1 MRDDF
6 VPSSAVLEDRHLS
19 RQGPHR
25 EAELRAR
32 AEHKGRRRSRSMR
45 KVHSLGALRQ
55 AWERSGADVE
65 SPHVEQM
72 IARGVGPVS
81 ARMPTGMDGA
91 AFMTNLPPE
100 GTYAMNT
107 QVFSENTE
115 RNDVPQKVETYPG
128 FGGTALDIPISKVG
142 VLSGIQ
148 IAVEATLVTGGEA
161 GTITPTFR
169 WPWGLFKKIAVT
181 ANGQTSL
188 IAPSGLDCR
197 ARHSRI
203 YRNPRDPITTAPSV
217 DEHGDPTLE
226 AIERGKELS
235 VFLIYEVPIVHDWY
249 SITGSLF
256 MQSDQTYA
264 ALHLEMPSEAELF
277 TTTESATVEL
287 TNANIMV
294 TTTTFDVPFANTS
307 KGRVLLVPDLQWLHG
322 FITNTKQY
330 SNNGDVEVPLVRVSG
345 ELLALYFYVQNGPG
359 SIIKPATWEQLRMEY
374 GANRIPRNYKPV
386 QHLLYKN
393 ADDYN
398 GLIMPEVGYT
408 VLDFEADNP
417 SRDLV
422 FPKGVTEL
430 KVVPTIKASV
440 EIKANSAVQFAEEA
454 LFSGR

>member
-1 MRDDF
+1 
-6 VPSSAVLEDRHLS
+6 
-19 RQGPHR
+19 
-25 EAELRAR
+25 
-32 AEHKGRRRSRSMR
+32 
-45 KVHSLGALRQ
+45 
-55 AWERSGADVE
+55 
-65 SPHVEQM
+65 
-72 IARGVGPVS
+72 
-81 ARMPTGMDGA
+81 
-91 AFMTNLPPE
+91 
-100 GTYAMNT
+100 
-107 QVFSENTE
+107 
-115 RNDVPQKVETYPG
+115 
-128 FGGTALDIPISKVG
+128 
-142 VLSGIQ
+142 
-148 IAVEATLVTGGEA
+148 
-161 GTITPTFR
+161 
-169 WPWGLFKKIAVT
+169 
-181 ANGQTSL
+181 
-188 IAPSGLDCR
+188 
-197 ARHSRI
+197 
-203 YRNPRDPITTAPSV
+203 
-217 DEHGDPTLE
+217 
-226 AIERGKELS
+226 
-235 VFLIYEVPIVHDWY
+235 
-249 SITGSLF
+249 
-256 MQSDQTYA
+256 
-264 ALHLEMPSEAELF
+264 MPSAEELF

-386 QHLLYKN
+386 QHLLQKN

-440 EIKANSAVQFAEEA
+440 EIKANSAMQFAEEA

>member
-1 MRDDF
+1 MHR
-6 VPSSAVLEDRHLS
+6 SAHLGEHYAGAGESPFS
-19 RQGPHR
+19 R
-25 EAELRAR
+25 
-32 AEHKGRRRSRSMR
+32 
-45 KVHSLGALRQ
+45 VHSLGQVRK
-55 AWERSGADVE
+55 AWETSGADLDD
-65 SPHVEQM
+65 PRIQGL
-72 IARGVGPVS
+72 IDRGIGPVS
-81 ARMPTGMDGA
+81 GQMPTGMDGA
-91 AFMTNLPPE
+91 AFMSNLPPE

-148 IAVEATLVTGGEA
+148 IAVEATLKTGGA
-161 GTITPTFR
+161 DGTITPTFR

-203 YRNPRDPITTAPSV
+203 YRNPRDPVTVAPSV
-217 DEHGDPTLE
+217 DEFGDPNLK

-235 VFLIYEVPIVHDWY
+235 VFMIYEVPIVHDWY

-264 ALHLEMPSEAELF
+264 ALHLEMPSLAELF
-277 TTTESATVEL
+277 TLTETATAEL
-287 TNANIMV
+287 TNAKIMV
-294 TTTTFDVPFANTS
+294 TTTTFDVPFATTS
-307 KGRVLLVPDLQWLHG
+307 QGRVLLVPDLQWLHG
-322 FITNTKQY
+322 FITNTKNF

-345 ELLALYFYVQNGPG
+345 ELLALYFYMQNGPG
-359 SIIKPATWEQLRMEY
+359 AIIKPATWEQLRMEY

-398 GLIMPEVGYT
+398 GLIMPEVGY
-408 VLDFEADNP
+408 VCLDFEADNP

-430 KVVPTIKASV
+430 KVVPTVKASV

>member
-1 MRDDF
+1 MRGDF
-6 VPSSAVLEDRHLS
+6 VPAAVLEDRHLD
-19 RQGPHR
+19 RQAPHR
-25 EAELRAR
+25 KHE
-32 AEHKGRRRSRSMR
+32 GRRRLGNR
-45 KVHSLGALRQ
+45 KVHSLAHVRR
-55 AWERSGADVE
+55 AWELAGADP
-65 SPHVEQM
+65 SAPHVERM
-72 IARGVGPVS
+72 IEQGIGPVS

-91 AFMTNLPPE
+91 AFMSNLPPE

-128 FGGTALDIPISKVG
+128 FGGTALDIPIAKVG
-142 VLSGIQ
+142 VLSGVQ
-148 IAVEATLVTGGEA
+148 IAVEATLKTVKGTGA
-161 GTITPTFR
+161 VTPTFR
-169 WPWGLFKKIAVT
+169 WPWGLFKKIALT

-203 YRNPRDPITTAPSV
+203 FRNPRDPITVAPSV
-217 DEHGDPTLE
+217 DGFGDPTLA
-226 AIERGKELS
+226 AIPDGEVA
-235 VFLIYEVPIVHDWY
+235 VFLIYELPIVHDWY

-264 ALHLEMPSEAELF
+264 ALHLEMPSLAELF
-277 TTTESATVEL
+277 TLTGTATAEL
-287 TNANIMV
+287 LNPKISV

-322 FITNTKQY
+322 FITNTKNFA
-330 SNNGDVEVPLVRVSG
+330 NNGDVEVPLVRVSG
-345 ELLALYFYVQNGPG
+345 ELLALYFYAQNGPG
-359 SIIKPATWEQLRMEY
+359 AIIKPATWEALRMEY

-398 GLIMPEVGYT
+398 GLIMPEVGY
-408 VLDFEADNP
+408 VCLDFEADNP

-430 KVVPTIKASV
+430 KIVPTIKASV

>member
-1 MRDDF
+1 MHRSAHVGEHF
-6 VPSSAVLEDRHLS
+6 AGAGEPLPSGISSLAQV
-19 RQGPHR
+19 
-25 EAELRAR
+25 
-32 AEHKGRRRSRSMR
+32 RR
-45 KVHSLGALRQ
+45 
-55 AWERSGADVE
+55 AWEVSGADLE
-65 SPHVEQM
+65 EPHV
-72 IARGVGPVS
+72 ARLIDQGIGPVS

-91 AFMTNLPPE
+91 AFMSNLPPE

-115 RNDVPQKVETYPG
+115 RNDVPQKVEAYPG
-128 FGGTALDIPISKVG
+128 FGGTALDIPIAKVG

-148 IAVEATLVTGGEA
+148 IAVEATLKTTGA
-161 GTITPTFR
+161 SGTVTPTFR
-169 WPWGLFKKIAVT
+169 WPWGLLKKIAVT

-203 YRNPRDPITTAPSV
+203 YRNPRDHVSVAPSIN
-217 DEHGDPTLE
+217 EFGDPTL
-226 AIERGKELS
+226 APIARGEEKS
-235 VFLIYEVPIVHDWY
+235 VFLIWEVPIVHDWY
-249 SITGSLF
+249 SLTGSLF

-264 ALHLEMPSEAELF
+264 ALHLEMPSQAELF
-277 TTTESATVEL
+277 TLTEAAGVEL
-287 TNANIMV
+287 TKANIMV
-294 TTTTFDVPFANTS
+294 TTTTFDVPFATTS

-322 FITNTKQY
+322 FITNTKAFA
-330 SNNGDVEVPLVRVSG
+330 NNGDVEVPLVRVSG
-345 ELLALYFYVQNGPG
+345 ELLALYFYMQNGPG
-359 SIIKPATWEQLRMEY
+359 AVIKPSTWEQLRMEY

-393 ADDYN
+393 TDDYN
-398 GLIMPEVGYT
+398 GLILPEVGY
-408 VLDFEADNP
+408 VCLDFEGDNP

-430 KVVPTIKASV
+430 KVVPTVKASV

>member
-1 MRDDF
+1 MHR
-6 VPSSAVLEDRHLS
+6 SAQVGEHYAGAGESPFS
-19 RQGPHR
+19 RI
-25 EAELRAR
+25 
-32 AEHKGRRRSRSMR
+32 
-45 KVHSLGALRQ
+45 HSLGQLRQ
-55 AWERSGADVE
+55 AWAASGADPDDPRI
-65 SPHVEQM
+65 SGL
-72 IARGVGPVS
+72 IAQGVGPV
-81 ARMPTGMDGA
+81 AGQMPTGMDGA
-91 AFMTNLPPE
+91 AFMSNLPPE

-148 IAVEATLVTGGEA
+148 IAVEATLKTGGAA

-203 YRNPRDPITTAPSV
+203 YRNPRDPVTVAPSV
-217 DEHGDPTLE
+217 DEFGDPNLK

-235 VFLIYEVPIVHDWY
+235 VFMIYEVPIVHDWY

-264 ALHLEMPSEAELF
+264 ALHLEMPSLAELF
-277 TTTESATVEL
+277 TLTETATAEL
-287 TNANIMV
+287 VNAKIMV
-294 TTTTFDVPFANTS
+294 TTTTFDVPFATTS
-307 KGRVLLVPDLQWLHG
+307 QGRVLLVPDLQWLHG
-322 FITNTKQY
+322 FITNTKNFA
-330 SNNGDVEVPLVRVSG
+330 NNGDVEVPLVRVSG
-345 ELLALYFYVQNGPG
+345 ELLALYFYMQNGPG
-359 SIIKPATWEQLRMEY
+359 AIVKPATWEQLRMEY

-398 GLIMPEVGYT
+398 GLIMPEVGY
-408 VLDFEADNP
+408 VCLDFEADNP

-430 KVVPTIKASV
+430 KVVPTVKASV

>member
-1 MRDDF
+1 MRGDF
-6 VPSSAVLEDRHLS
+6 VPNLSALEDHHLE
-19 RQGPHR
+19 RQAPHR
-25 EAELRAR
+25 KHE
-32 AEHKGRRRSRSMR
+32 GRRRQRPFR
-45 KVHSLGALRQ
+45 QIDSLAQ
-55 AWERSGADVE
+55 VQKAWEYAGADID
-65 SPHVEQM
+65 SPHVQSM
-72 IARGVGPVS
+72 IERGIGPVS

-91 AFMTNLPPE
+91 AFMSNLPPE

-115 RNDVPQKVETYPG
+115 RNDVPMKVEAYPG
-128 FGGTALDIPISKVG
+128 FGGTALDIPIAKVG

-148 IAVEATLVTGGEA
+148 IAVEATLKTTGA
-161 GTITPTFR
+161 SGTITPTFR

-203 YRNPRDPITTAPSV
+203 YRNPRDHVSVAPSIN
-217 DEHGDPTLE
+217 EFGDPTL
-226 AIERGKELS
+226 AALERGKEFS
-235 VFLIYEVPIVHDWY
+235 VFLIWEVPIVHDWY

-264 ALHLEMPSEAELF
+264 ALHLEMPSQAELF
-277 TTTESATVEL
+277 TLTEAAGVEL
-287 TNANIMV
+287 TKANIMV
-294 TTTTFDVPFANTS
+294 TTTTFDVPFATTS
-307 KGRVLLVPDLQWLHG
+307 QGRVLLVPDLQWLHG
-322 FITNTKQY
+322 FITNTKNF

-345 ELLALYFYVQNGPG
+345 ELLALYFYTQNGPS
-359 SIIKPATWEQLRMEY
+359 SIIKPSTWEQLRMEY

-393 ADDYN
+393 TDDYN
-398 GLIMPEVGYT
+398 GLILPEVGY
-408 VLDFEADNP
+408 VCLDFEADNP

-454 LFSGR
+454 LFAGR

>member
-1 MRDDF
+1 MTGDF
-6 VPSSAVLEDRHLS
+6 VPSLAALEDRHLD
-19 RQGPHR
+19 RQAPHR
-25 EAELRAR
+25 KHE
-32 AEHKGRRRSRSMR
+32 GRRRIRSCR
-45 KVHSLGALRQ
+45 PHSLGEVRS
-55 AWERSGADVE
+55 AWATAGADLDA
-65 SPHVEQM
+65 PHVQRM
-72 IARGVGPVS
+72 IERGIGPVS

-115 RNDVPQKVETYPG
+115 RNDVPMKTETYPG
-128 FGGTALDIPISKVG
+128 FGGTALDIPIAKVG
-142 VLSGIQ
+142 ILSGVQ
-148 IAVEATLVTGGEA
+148 IAVEATLKTGGEK

-169 WPWGLFKKIAVT
+169 WPWGLFKKIALT

-188 IAPSGLDCR
+188 ISPSGLDCR

-203 YRNPRDPITTAPSV
+203 YRNPRDPITVAPST

-226 AIERGKELS
+226 TIERGKEFS
-235 VFLIYEVPIVHDWY
+235 VFCIYELPIVHDWY

-264 ALHLEMPSEAELF
+264 ALHLEMPSLAELF

-287 TNANIMV
+287 VEPVIKV
-294 TTTTFDVPFANTS
+294 TTTTFDVPFTQTS

-322 FITNTKQY
+322 FITNTKNY
-330 SNNGDVEVPLVRVSG
+330 ANNGDVEVPLVRVSG
-345 ELLALYFYVQNGPG
+345 ELLALYFYVQNGA
-359 SIIKPATWEQLRMEY
+359 SAIIKPSTWEKLRMEY
-374 GANRIPRNYKPV
+374 GANRIPRNYNPV

-398 GLIMPEVGYT
+398 GLIMPEAGYV

-430 KVVPTIKASV
+430 KVVPTILSSV

>member
-1 MRDDF
+1 VLGDF
-6 VPSSAVLEDRHLS
+6 VPSAAVLEDRHFD
-19 RQGPHR
+19 RQAPHR
-25 EAELRAR
+25 KHE
-32 AEHKGRRRSRSMR
+32 GRRRIRSHR
-45 KVHSLGALRQ
+45 RVHSLGQVRQ
-55 AWERSGADVE
+55 AWEASGADVE
-65 SPHVEQM
+65 APHVERM
-72 IARGVGPVS
+72 IERGIGPVS

-115 RNDVPQKVETYPG
+115 RNDVPMKVETYPG
-128 FGGTALDIPISKVG
+128 FGGTALDIPIAKVG

-148 IAVEATLVTGGEA
+148 IAVEATLKTGGA
-161 GTITPTFR
+161 KGTITPTFR
-169 WPWGLFKKIAVT
+169 WPWGLFKKIALT

-188 IAPSGLDCR
+188 ISPSGLDCR

-203 YRNPRDPITTAPSV
+203 FRNPRDPITVAPSV
-217 DEHGDPTLE
+217 DGFGDPTLA

-235 VFLIYEVPIVHDWY
+235 VFCIYELPIVHDWY

-264 ALHLEMPSEAELF
+264 ALHLEMPALADLF
-277 TTTESATVEL
+277 TLTEEATVEL
-287 TNANIMV
+287 VNPVIKV
-294 TTTTFDVPFANTS
+294 TTTTFDVPFAQTS

-322 FITNTKQY
+322 FITNTKNY
-330 SNNGDVEVPLVRVSG
+330 ANNGDVEVPLVRVSG

-359 SIIKPATWEQLRMEY
+359 SIIKPATWEKLRMEY
-374 GANRIPRNYKPV
+374 GANRIPRNYTPV

-398 GLIMPEVGYT
+398 GLIMPEVGY
-408 VLDFEADNP
+408 VCLDFEADNP

-430 KVVPTIKASV
+430 KVVPTLKASV
-440 EIKANSAVQFAEEA
+440 EVKANSVVQFAEEA

>member
-1 MRDDF
+1 MRGDY
-6 VPSSAVLEDRHLS
+6 VPSLAALEDRHLD
-19 RQGPHR
+19 RQAPHR
-25 EAELRAR
+25 KHE
-32 AEHKGRRRSRSMR
+32 GRRRSRPYR
-45 KVHSLGALRQ
+45 QVHSLAQVRK
-55 AWERSGADVE
+55 AWEIAGADLE
-65 SPHVEQM
+65 APHVEQM
-72 IARGVGPVS
+72 IEQGIGPVS

-115 RNDVPQKVETYPG
+115 RNDVPMKTEAYPG
-128 FGGTALDIPISKVG
+128 FGGTALDIPIAKVG
-142 VLSGIQ
+142 VLSGVQ
-148 IAVEATLVTGGEA
+148 IAVEATLKTGGA
-161 GTITPTFR
+161 KGTITPTFR
-169 WPWGLFKKIAVT
+169 WPWGLFKKIALT

-188 IAPSGLDCR
+188 ISPSGLDCR

-203 YRNPRDPITTAPSV
+203 FRNPRDPITVAPSV
-217 DEHGDPTLE
+217 DGFGDPTLA
-226 AIERGKELS
+226 AIERGKEFS
-235 VFLIYEVPIVHDWY
+235 VFCIYELPIVHDWY

-264 ALHLEMPSEAELF
+264 ALHLEMPSLAELF
-277 TTTESATVEL
+277 TLTEEATVEL
-287 TNANIMV
+287 KNANIMV

-322 FITNTKQY
+322 FITNTKNY
-330 SNNGDVEVPLVRVSG
+330 ANNGDVEVPLVRVSG
-345 ELLALYFYVQNGPG
+345 ELLALYFYVQNGAG
-359 SIIKPATWEQLRMEY
+359 SIIKPATWEKLRMEY
-374 GANRIPRNYKPV
+374 GANRIPRNYNPV

-398 GLIMPEVGYT
+398 GLIMPEVGY
-408 VLDFEADNP
+408 VCLDFEADNP

>member
-1 MRDDF
+1 MHR
-6 VPSSAVLEDRHLS
+6 SAHL
-19 RQGPHR
+19 G
-25 EAELRAR
+25 
-32 AEHKGRRRSRSMR
+32 EHYAGAGESPFS
-45 KVHSLGALRQ
+45 KVRSLGALRQ
-55 AWERSGADVE
+55 AWAASGADPE
-65 SPHVEQM
+65 SPRIEGL
-72 IARGVGPVS
+72 IERGIGP
-81 ARMPTGMDGA
+81 AAGAMPTGMDGA
-91 AFMTNLPPE
+91 AFMSNLPPE
-100 GTYAMNT
+100 GTFAMNT

-128 FGGTALDIPISKVG
+128 FGGTALDIPIAKVG

-148 IAVEATLVTGGEA
+148 IAVEGTLKTTGGS

-169 WPWGLFKKIAVT
+169 WPWGLFKKIGVT

-203 YRNPRDPITTAPSV
+203 YRNPRDPVTVAPSV
-217 DEHGDPTLE
+217 DGFGDPTL
-226 AIERGKELS
+226 APIARGQEKP
-235 VFLIYEVPIVHDWY
+235 FFFIYEVPIVHDWY

-264 ALHLEMPSEAELF
+264 ALHLEMPSLAELF
-277 TTTESATVEL
+277 TLTEAAGVEL
-287 TNANIMV
+287 VNPKIMV
-294 TTTTFDVPFANTS
+294 TTTTFDVPFATTS
-307 KGRVLLVPDLQWLHG
+307 QGRVLLVPDLQWLHG
-322 FITNTKQY
+322 FISNTKNF

-345 ELLALYFYVQNGPG
+345 ELLALYFYMQNGPG
-359 SIIKPATWEQLRMEY
+359 AIIQPSTWEQLRMEY

-398 GLIMPEVGYT
+398 GLILPEVGY
-408 VLDFEADNP
+408 VCLDFEADNP

-430 KVVPTIKASV
+430 KVVPTVKASL

>member
-1 MRDDF
+1 MHR
-6 VPSSAVLEDRHLS
+6 AAHLGEHYAAGGAALPAGIGS
-19 RQGPHR
+19 LAQ
-25 EAELRAR
+25 LRR
-32 AEHKGRRRSRSMR
+32 
-45 KVHSLGALRQ
+45 
-55 AWERSGADVE
+55 AWEVSGADIE
-65 SPHVEQM
+65 SPPVERL
-72 IARGVGPVS
+72 IERGIGPVS
-81 ARMPTGMDGA
+81 GRMPTGMDGA

-115 RNDVPQKVETYPG
+115 RNDVPMKVEAYPG
-128 FGGTALDIPISKVG
+128 FGGSALDIPIAKVG

-148 IAVEATLVTGGEA
+148 IAVEATLKTGGAA

-169 WPWGLFKKIAVT
+169 WPWGLFKKIALT

-203 YRNPRDPITTAPSV
+203 YRNPRDPVTVAPSV
-217 DEHGDPTLE
+217 NEFGDPTLA

-235 VFLIYEVPIVHDWY
+235 VFCIWDVPIVHDWY

-264 ALHLEMPSEAELF
+264 ALHLEMPSLAELF
-277 TTTESATVEL
+277 TLTETATVEL
-287 TNANIMV
+287 TKANIMV

-322 FITNTKQY
+322 FITNTK
-330 SNNGDVEVPLVRVSG
+330 NFANTGDVEVPLVRVSG
-345 ELLALYFYVQNGPG
+345 ELLALYLYMQNGAS
-359 SIIKPATWEQLRMEY
+359 SIIKPSTWEQFRMEY

-386 QHLLYKN
+386 QQLLHQN

-398 GLIMPEVGYT
+398 GLILPEVGY
-408 VLDFEADNP
+408 VCMDFEADNP

-430 KVVPTIKASV
+430 KVVPTIKSSV
-440 EIKANSAVQFAEEA
+440 EVKANSAVQFAEEA
-454 LFSGR
+454 LFAGR

>member
-1 MRDDF
+1 MRGDF
-6 VPSSAVLEDRHLS
+6 VPSGAVLLDRPLD
-19 RQGPHR
+19 RQAPHR
-25 EAELRAR
+25 KHE
-32 AEHKGRRRSRSMR
+32 GRRRIRSSRQ
-45 KVHSLGALRQ
+45 VHSLGQ
-55 AWERSGADVE
+55 VQKAWEHAGADVE
-65 SPHVEQM
+65 SPHVQAM

-91 AFMTNLPPE
+91 AFMSNLPPE

-107 QVFSENTE
+107 QTFSENTE
-115 RNDVPQKVETYPG
+115 RNDVPQKVEEYPG
-128 FGGTALDIPISKVG
+128 FGGTALDIPIAKVG

-148 IAVEATLVTGGEA
+148 IAVEATLETSGKE

-169 WPWGLFKKIAVT
+169 WPWGLFKKIAIT

-203 YRNPRDPITTAPSV
+203 FRNPRDPITVAPST
-217 DEHGDPTLE
+217 DERGDPTLKE
-226 AIERGKELS
+226 IELGKKLS
-235 VFLIYEVPIVHDWY
+235 VFMIYEVPIVHDWY
-249 SITGSLF
+249 SLTGSLF

-264 ALHLEMPSEAELF
+264 ALHLEMPSKEELF
-277 TTTESATVEL
+277 TL
-287 TNANIMV
+287 TKEAEVKLTGAKIMV
-294 TTTTFDVPFANTS
+294 TTTTFDVPFATTS
-307 KGRVLLVPDLQWLHG
+307 QGRVLLVPDLQWLHG
-322 FITNTKQY
+322 FITNTKNFA
-330 SNNGDVEVPLVRVSG
+330 NNGDVEVPLVRVSG
-345 ELLALYFYVQNGPG
+345 ELLALYFYMQNGPG
-359 SIIKPATWEQLRMEY
+359 TIIKPSTWEQLRMEY

-386 QHLLYKN
+386 QHLLQKN

-398 GLIMPEVGYT
+398 GLILPEVGY
-408 VLDFEADNP
+408 VCLDFEADNP

-430 KVVPTIKASV
+430 KVVPTVKATV

>member
-1 MRDDF
+1 MRGDF
-6 VPSSAVLEDRHLS
+6 TPALSALEDRHLD
-19 RQGPHR
+19 RQAPHR
-25 EAELRAR
+25 KHE
-32 AEHKGRRRSRSMR
+32 GRRRLRPR
-45 KVHSLGALRQ
+45 KVHSLSHLRR
-55 AWERSGADVE
+55 AWELAGADV
-65 SPHVEQM
+65 SAPHVEQM
-72 IARGVGPVS
+72 IEQGVGPVS

-91 AFMTNLPPE
+91 AFMSNLPPE

-128 FGGTALDIPISKVG
+128 FGGTAIDIPIAKVG

-148 IAVEATLVTGGEA
+148 IAVEGTLKTAGAA

-169 WPWGLFKKIAVT
+169 WPWGMFKKIALT

-203 YRNPRDPITTAPSV
+203 FRNPRDPITVAPST
-217 DEHGDPTLE
+217 DGFGDPTLE
-226 AIERGKELS
+226 AIARGQEKP
-235 VFLIYEVPIVHDWY
+235 FFFIYELPIVHDWY

-264 ALHLEMPSEAELF
+264 ALHLEMPSLAELF
-277 TTTESATVEL
+277 TLTETATVEL
-287 TNANIMV
+287 LNPKISV
-294 TTTTFDVPFANTS
+294 TCTTFDVPFASTS
-307 KGRVLLVPDLQWLHG
+307 KGRVLLVPDLAWLHG
-322 FITNTKQY
+322 FITNTKNY
-330 SNNGDVEVPLVRVSG
+330 ANNGDVEVPLVRVSG
-345 ELLALYFYVQNGPG
+345 ELLAVYFYAQNGPG
-359 SIIKPATWEQLRMEY
+359 AIIKPATWEALRMEY

-398 GLIMPEVGYT
+398 GLIMPEVGY
-408 VLDFEADNP
+408 VCLDFEADNP

-430 KVVPTIKASV
+430 KIVPTIKAAV
-440 EIKANSAVQFAEEA
+440 EIKANSAIQFAEEA